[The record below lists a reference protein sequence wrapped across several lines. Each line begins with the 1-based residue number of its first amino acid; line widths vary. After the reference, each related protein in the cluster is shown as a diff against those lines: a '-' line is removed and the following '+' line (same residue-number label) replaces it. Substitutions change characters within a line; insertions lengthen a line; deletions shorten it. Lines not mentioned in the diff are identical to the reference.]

1 MPTASSHWVPAS
13 LSQGSPSLP
22 SEGHYAHPEEGVA
35 QHSLSGVQS
44 VKRGT
49 NSGTLSMFCRWGR
62 TWWMPRGSLAW
73 RKQRCQ

>member
-1 MPTASSHWVPAS
+1 MPTVSSQPVSAKTLPPYS
-13 LSQGSPSLP
+13 LRDIMPTLRR
-22 SEGHYAHPEEGVA
+22 GVA